1 MTQTKGKLSNWI
13 KKLAIVITILTTVTL
28 IFSTILGFKR
38 FSEVFNEHLSSPL
51 YHLRTI
57 SEVTNKNVC
66 VKLLEEVNANYSY
79 LGNRNY
85 SDNEVCQIID
95 AVKFSGTV
103 KSKLTSPV
111 ITSCI
116 TAVQLSRWLNELG
129 AKSVEH
135 VGSYNCR
142 KIRNSQKLSEHS
154 FGKAIDISRL
164 DDAVLEDHWND
175 SGAKGKK
182 LRQAAKLA
190 CKYFTNVLTPNSN
203 SLHKDHFHFDNKAGL
218 YTRWHYWFGCK

>member
-1 MTQTKGKLSNWI
+1 MTQVKGKPSNRT
-13 KKLAIVITILTTVTL
+13 KKLAICSAFLITTTL

-57 SEVTNKNVC
+57 NEASNKNVC
-66 VKLLEEVNANYSY
+66 IKLLEEENANYKY
-79 LGNRNY
+79 LGNRKY

-103 KSKLTSPV
+103 KSELTSPV

-129 AKSVEH
+129 AQSVKH
-135 VGSYNCR
+135 IVYYNCR
-142 KIRNSQKLSEHS
+142 KIRNSQNLSEHS

-164 DDAVLEDHWND
+164 DNAFLEDHWND
-175 SGAKGKK
+175 SRAK
-182 LRQAAKLA
+182 
-190 CKYFTNVLTPNSN
+190 
-203 SLHKDHFHFDNKAGL
+203 
-218 YTRWHYWFGCK
+218 

>member
-1 MTQTKGKLSNWI
+1 MTQTKGKLSNWT
-13 KKLAIVITILTTVTL
+13 KKLATIIAILTTVTL

-38 FSEVFNEHLSSPL
+38 FSEVFNEHFSSPL

-57 SEVTNKNVC
+57 SEATNKNVC
-66 VKLLEEVNANYSY
+66 VKLLEEVNASYKY

-116 TAVQLSRWLNELG
+116 TAVQLSRWLNELDV
-129 AKSVEH
+129 KSVEH

-142 KIRNSQKLSEHS
+142 KIRNSQRLSEHS
-154 FGKAIDISRL
+154 FGKAIDISSI
-164 DDAVLEDHWND
+164 DDAILVEHWHD
-175 SGAKGKK
+175 KGLKGKK
-182 LRQAAKLA
+182 LRKAAKIA
-190 CKYFTNVLTPNSN
+190 CKYFTNVLTPESN
-203 SLHKDHFHFDNKAGL
+203 SLHKDHFHFDNKVGL
-218 YTRWHYWFGCK
+218 YTRRHYWFGCK